1 MTPESN
7 TPSIAPLIVVE
18 DLAKTFVLHGAGPA
32 VIPVFERLAL
42 EARPG
47 ECLVLAGDSGAGKS
61 SLIRSI
67 YGNYMP
73 SAGAVKVLHG
83 GAYVDIT
90 RAAPHEVL
98 EVRRRTLGYVSQFL
112 RVIPRIPTLQ
122 LVMEPLLENGV
133 DRDEARER
141 ATALL
146 TELRLPHAHWDLPPA
161 TFSGGEQQRVN
172 IARSFIREY
181 PIMLL
186 DEPTASL
193 DAENRAIVVALIKQA
208 LGRGA
213 AMIGIFHD
221 QDVREAVATRLF
233 AVADFK
239 AVAA

>member
-1 MTPESN
+1 MTEPN
-7 TPSIAPLIVVE
+7 KPLIVVE
-18 DLAKTFVLHGAGPA
+18 DLAKTFVLHAAGPA
-32 VIPVFERLAL
+32 VIPVFQRLAL
-42 EARPG
+42 EVLPG

-67 YGNYMP
+67 YGNYLP
-73 SAGAVKVLHG
+73 TAGVVKVLHD

-90 RAAPHEVL
+90 QAEPHAVL
-98 EVRRRTLGYVSQFL
+98 EIRSRTLGYVSQFL

-133 DRDEARER
+133 AFETARGR
-141 ATALL
+141 AVALL
-146 TELRLPHAHWDLPPA
+146 TALRLPPAHWDLPPA

-172 IARSFIREY
+172 IARSFIRDY

-208 LGRGA
+208 LARGA

-221 QDVREAVATRLF
+221 QDVRDAVATRLF
-233 AVADFK
+233 TVADFK